1 MEQIIAIL
9 KTLGIEVPEDQRAA
23 LFTEMKKCFATS
35 NELEQKK
42 TKIATLEKER
52 DDLLFKSEETEKK
65 LGELQGV
72 DIKEWE
78 DKVKDLTKT
87 LETEREERKKQDER
101 TSLETMVSEFF
112 SGKTFVNDMTKDY
125 IKGKLLDDLQKDTAK
140 GRSIADLFDSITKDE
155 KGDLKPNILID
166 EKTLEAEKNRSKILG
181 RSITSGATG
190 LKITKEQF
198 LKMNIEERTKLKE
211 ADPDTYDALRKM
223 R

>member
-1 MEQIIAIL
+1 MEQIITIL

-23 LFTEMKKCFATS
+23 LFTEMKKCFATA

-42 TKIATLEKER
+42 TKIATLEKEKGE
-52 DDLLFKSEETEKK
+52 LMSKAGETEKQLK
-65 LGELQGV
+65 ELEGV
-72 DIKEWE
+72 DVKEWE
-78 DKVKDLTKT
+78 DKVKELTYT
-87 LETEREERKKQDER
+87 LEAEREERRKQDER

-155 KGDLKPNILID
+155 KGELKPNILID

-181 RSITSGATG
+181 RSITPGD
-190 LKITKEQF
+190 
-198 LKMNIEERTKLKE
+198 MTKLSIAELMKLKNE
-211 ADPDTYDALRKM
+211 NPGLDITPYIKR
-223 R
+223 